1 MFSKLMSARRF
12 APLFWCQFFSAFNDN
27 FVRQMLAMLILFRL
41 GEDAAGSLITLAVGI
56 FIAPSLLLSAL
67 GGEIADSH
75 DKAVIARRLKFAEIG
90 VQMIAAAGFWFGSL
104 PLLYAALFGLGVI
117 AALFGPIK
125 YGILPDHLETHELPA
140 GNALIEG
147 ATFLAILC
155 GLIVGGYAADHARA
169 PLGVVAQL
177 MVIAVLCWGA
187 SRFIPATGAA
197 APHLRPSAN
206 IFASTGRLLKQLAD
220 DPRLWIGGVAV
231 SWFWMTGAIALSL
244 VPVLIKTRI
253 GGGID
258 VETAISALFAIGIG
272 LGSVMAAVVAHGRI
286 RLLPAPLSG
295 LVMAAF
301 LIDLGIAT
309 MGLPKATGEIA
320 LSVFFTSASGLRIAI
335 DVAGLAA
342 ASGMFVV
349 PIFSAVQAWAGEDR
363 RARVIAGVNIM
374 NAIFMVG
381 GTIIV
386 AALQA
391 AGASEPALLL
401 TLGLLNAVF
410 ALWLFRALP
419 GSLVGEALNTL
430 FRLAFR
436 LEVRGLE
443 NLKEAGERC
452 VIALNHVSFLD
463 APVILSILDGKPV
476 FAIDWQ
482 IARAWWVRPF
492 LGIARCFPMDPTK
505 PLSTRALIREVQAG
519 QHLVIFPEGRLTV
532 TGSLMKVYDGAAMIA
547 DKSDAMIVPV
557 RLEGLDRTLF
567 TRLSH
572 LNIRRKLFPKVT
584 VTFLAPRKLVLDQTL
599 FGRKRR
605 QAAGAA
611 LYDIMSDLMFET
623 SSTQTTLTNALHDS
637 IALLG
642 GSRIMLE
649 DPISGAMKASM
660 VEIGAAVLAR
670 KIAHLGKPGDAIGL
684 LLPNANGAT
693 VTFFAIQ
700 QAGRVAAMLNF
711 TAGAAN
717 MRSACTGSCIT
728 HVLTSRAFVEKADL
742 GDVVAELAKQTTIHY
757 LEDVRKTVTKADK
770 LRGLLERGRP
780 LVPRQP
786 DDAAVVLFT
795 SGSEGAPKGVVLSH
809 RNLLANL
816 AQVTARIDVTPNDI
830 VFNVLPIFHSFGLT
844 GGLLAGM
851 LTGMKVYL
859 YPSPLHYRQIPELIY
874 GTNATILFGTDTFLT
889 GYAKMANPYDFRS
902 LRYIVAGAERVKEET
917 RRLYMEKFG
926 HRILEGYGVT
936 ETSPV
941 LSVNTPMFNKA
952 GTVGR
957 IMPGMEHR
965 LDPVPGIT
973 EGGRL
978 FVRGP
983 NVMLGY
989 YRADNPGELEQPPG
1003 GWHDTGDIV
1012 AMDAD
1017 QFITIRGRAKRFA
1030 KIAGEMVS
1038 LTAVEQICGDLWP
1051 EDPPAVV
1058 AVPDARKGE
1067 RLVMVTTR
1075 IGATRAQVQAW
1086 MKERGAIELMH
1097 PSEIITLEALP
1108 LLGSGKTDYVELD
1121 RLVRKQLGLV
1131 AGA

>member
-1 MFSKLMSARRF
+1 MFTKLMSARRF

-41 GEDAAGSLITLAVGI
+41 GEQAAGSLITLAVGI
-56 FIAPSLLLSAL
+56 FIAPSLILSAL

-90 VQMIAAAGFWFGSL
+90 VQMVAAAGFWFGSL

-125 YGILPDHLETHELPA
+125 YGILPDHLETQELPA

-147 ATFLAILC
+147 ATFMAILC
-155 GLIVGGYAADHARA
+155 GLVVGGYAADHARD
-169 PLGVVAQL
+169 PSGVVAQL

-197 APHLRPSAN
+197 APHLRPTAN
-206 IFASTGRLLKQLAD
+206 VFASTGRLIKELAT
-220 DPRLWIGGVAV
+220 DPRLWTGGIAV

-258 VETAISALFAIGIG
+258 VETAISALFAVGIA
-272 LGSVMAAVVAHGRI
+272 LGSVLAAVTAEGRI
-286 RLLPAPLSG
+286 RLLPVPLSG

-301 LIDLGIAT
+301 LLDLGAAT
-309 MGLPKATGEIA
+309 LGLPKAVGEVTLA
-320 LSVFFTSASGLRIAI
+320 AFFTSAAGIRIAI
-335 DVAGLAA
+335 DVTGLAA
-342 ASGMFVV
+342 AGGMFVV

-363 RARVIAGVNIM
+363 RARVIAAVNIL
-374 NAIFMVG
+374 NADFIVG
-381 GTIIV
+381 GTLV
-386 AALQA
+386 VSALQA

-401 TLGLLNAVF
+401 ALGLLNGFF

-419 GSLVGEALNTL
+419 GSPVGEALNAIFKMI
-430 FRLAFR
+430 FRM
-436 LEVRGLE
+436 EVRGLE
-443 NLKEAGERC
+443 NLEAAGERC
-452 VIALNHVSFLD
+452 MIALNHVSFLD
-463 APVILSILDGKPV
+463 APVSLSILDGKPV

-482 IARAWWVRPF
+482 IARAWWVKPF

-505 PLSTRALIREVQAG
+505 PLSTRGLIKEVRAG

-567 TRLSH
+567 TRLGH
-572 LNIRRKLFPKVT
+572 LKLRRKLFPRVR
-584 VTFLAPRKLVLDQTL
+584 VTFLPPRKLIIDQTL

-611 LYDIMSDLMFET
+611 LYDIMSDLLFET
-623 SSTQTTLTNALHDS
+623 TSTQGTLTSALHAS
-637 IALLG
+637 IAMIG

-649 DPISGAMKASM
+649 DPITGVMKGRT

-670 KIAHLGKPGDAIGL
+670 KIAMLGNPGDAIGL
-684 LLPNANGAT
+684 LLPNANAAA
-693 VTFFAIQ
+693 VTFFAVQ

-717 MRSACTGSCIT
+717 IRSACTGTCIT
-728 HVLTSRAFVEKADL
+728 HVLTSRAFIEKADL
-742 GDVVAELAKQTTIHY
+742 GAVVADLAKQTTIHY
-757 LEDVRKTVTKADK
+757 LEDIRKTVTKADK
-770 LRGLLERGRP
+770 LRGVLERGRP
-780 LVPRQP
+780 LVIRSP
-786 DDAAVVLFT
+786 DDPAVVLFT

-809 RNLLANL
+809 RNILANL
-816 AQVTARIDVTPNDI
+816 AQVTARIDLSPNDI
-830 VFNVLPIFHSFGLT
+830 VFNVQPVFHSFGLT

-851 LTGMKVYL
+851 LTGMRVFL

-889 GYAKMANPYDFRS
+889 GYARMANPYDFRS
-902 LRYIVAGAERVKEET
+902 LRYIVAGAERVKDET
-917 RRLYMEKFG
+917 RRLYMERFG
-926 HRILEGYGVT
+926 QRILEAYGVT
-936 ETSPV
+936 ETSPA
-941 LSVNTPMFNKA
+941 LSINTPMFNKL

-957 IMPGMEHR
+957 ILPGMEHR
-965 LDPVPGIT
+965 LDPVPGIA

-989 YRADNPGELEQPPG
+989 YRADNPGELEAPPA

-1012 AMDAD
+1012 VMDAER
-1017 QFITIRGRAKRFA
+1017 FISIKGRAKRFA

-1051 EDPPAVV
+1051 EHPPAVV

-1067 RLVMVTTR
+1067 RLIMITTR
-1075 IGATRAQVQAW
+1075 SGATRAEVQAW
-1086 MKERGAIELMH
+1086 MKGQGAAELMF
-1097 PSEIITLEALP
+1097 PSELIMVEALP

-1121 RLVRKQLGLV
+1121 RLVRSKLGLV
-1131 AGA
+1131 TGA

>member
-1 MFSKLMSARRF
+1 
-12 APLFWCQFFSAFNDN
+12 
-27 FVRQMLAMLILFRL
+27 
-41 GEDAAGSLITLAVGI
+41 
-56 FIAPSLLLSAL
+56 
-67 GGEIADSH
+67 
-75 DKAVIARRLKFAEIG
+75 
-90 VQMIAAAGFWFGSL
+90 
-104 PLLYAALFGLGVI
+104 
-117 AALFGPIK
+117 
-125 YGILPDHLETHELPA
+125 
-140 GNALIEG
+140 
-147 ATFLAILC
+147 
-155 GLIVGGYAADHARA
+155 
-169 PLGVVAQL
+169 
-177 MVIAVLCWGA
+177 
-187 SRFIPATGAA
+187 
-197 APHLRPSAN
+197 
-206 IFASTGRLLKQLAD
+206 
-220 DPRLWIGGVAV
+220 
-231 SWFWMTGAIALSL
+231 
-244 VPVLIKTRI
+244 
-253 GGGID
+253 
-258 VETAISALFAIGIG
+258 
-272 LGSVMAAVVAHGRI
+272 
-286 RLLPAPLSG
+286 
-295 LVMAAF
+295 
-301 LIDLGIAT
+301 
-309 MGLPKATGEIA
+309 
-320 LSVFFTSASGLRIAI
+320 
-335 DVAGLAA
+335 
-342 ASGMFVV
+342 
-349 PIFSAVQAWAGEDR
+349 
-363 RARVIAGVNIM
+363 
-374 NAIFMVG
+374 
-381 GTIIV
+381 
-386 AALQA
+386 
-391 AGASEPALLL
+391 
-401 TLGLLNAVF
+401 
-410 ALWLFRALP
+410 
-419 GSLVGEALNTL
+419 
-430 FRLAFR
+430 
-436 LEVRGLE
+436 
-443 NLKEAGERC
+443 
-452 VIALNHVSFLD
+452 
-463 APVILSILDGKPV
+463 
-476 FAIDWQ
+476 
-482 IARAWWVRPF
+482 
-492 LGIARCFPMDPTK
+492 
-505 PLSTRALIREVQAG
+505 VQAG

-611 LYDIMSDLMFET
+611 LYDIMSDLLFET
-623 SSTQTTLTNALHDS
+623 SSTHATLTSALHDN

-670 KIAHLGKPGDAIGL
+670 KIALLGKPGDAIGL
-684 LLPNANGAT
+684 LLPNANGAA

-728 HVLTSRAFVEKADL
+728 HVLTSRTFVEKADL
-742 GDVVAELAKQTTIHY
+742 GAVIAELAKQTTIHY

-809 RNLLANL
+809 RNLLTNL
-816 AQVTARIDVTPNDI
+816 AQVTARIDITPNDI

-1012 AMDAD
+1012 VMDAE

-1075 IGATRAQVQAW
+1075 LGATRAQVQAW

-1097 PSEIITLEALP
+1097 PSEILTIEALP

-1121 RLVRKQLGLV
+1121 RLVRSKLGLV
-1131 AGA
+1131 TGA

>member
-41 GEDAAGSLITLAVGI
+41 GEGAAGSLITLAVGI
-56 FIAPSLLLSAL
+56 FLAPSLLLSAL

-155 GLIVGGYAADHARA
+155 GLIVGGYAADHARD
-169 PLGVVAQL
+169 PVGVVAQL
-177 MVIAVLCWGA
+177 MVIALLCWGA

-197 APHLRPSAN
+197 APQLRPSAN
-206 IFASTGRLLKQLAD
+206 IFASTGRLLKQLAN

-244 VPVLIKTRI
+244 VPVLIKTNI

-258 VETAISALFAIGIG
+258 VETSISALFAIGIG
-272 LGSVMAAVVAHGRI
+272 LGSVMAAVAANGRI
-286 RLLPAPLSG
+286 RLLPVPFSG
-295 LVMAAF
+295 LFMAGF
-301 LIDLGIAT
+301 LIDLGIVT

-320 LSVFFTSASGLRIAI
+320 LNAFFTSASGLRIAI
-335 DVAGLAA
+335 DVMGLATA
-342 ASGMFVV
+342 GGMFVV

-363 RARVIAGVNIM
+363 RARVIAAVNIL

-401 TLGLLNAVF
+401 MLGLLNGAF

-419 GSLVGEALNTL
+419 GSLVGEALNTF

-443 NLKEAGERC
+443 NLEAAGERC

-532 TGSLMKVYDGAAMIA
+532 TGSLMKVYDGAALIA

-557 RLEGLDRTLF
+557 RLEGLDRTPF

-572 LNIRRKLFPKVT
+572 LKIRRKLFPKVR
-584 VTFLAPRKLVLDQTL
+584 VTFLPPRKFTLDQTL

-611 LYDIMSDLMFET
+611 LYDIMSDLMFSTT
-623 SSTQTTLTNALHDS
+623 STEGTLTSALHES

-649 DPISGAMKASM
+649 DPITGAMKASM

-670 KIAHLGKPGDAIGL
+670 KIALLGKPGDAIGL
-684 LLPNANGAT
+684 LLPNANGAA

-717 MRSACTGSCIT
+717 MRSACTGSRVAHI
-728 HVLTSRAFVEKADL
+728 LTSRAFVEKADL
-742 GDVVAELAKQTTIHY
+742 GEVVAELAKQTTIHY
-757 LEDVRKTVTKADK
+757 LEDIRKSITRADK
-770 LRGLLERGRP
+770 LRGLLDRGRP
-780 LVPRQP
+780 MVPRKP

-874 GTNATILFGTDTFLT
+874 ATNATILFGTDTFLT
-889 GYAKMANPYDFRS
+889 GYAKMANPYDLRS

-926 HRILEGYGVT
+926 QRILEGYGVT
-936 ETSPV
+936 ETAPV
-941 LSVNTPMFNKA
+941 LAVNTPMFNKA

-965 LDPVPGIT
+965 LDPVPGIS

-1012 AMDAD
+1012 AMDAE
-1017 QFITIRGRAKRFA
+1017 QFITIKGRAKRFA

-1051 EDPPAVV
+1051 QDPPAVV
-1058 AVPDARKGE
+1058 AMPDARKGE
-1067 RLVMVTTR
+1067 RLVMVTTKV
-1075 IGATRAQVQAW
+1075 GATRAQVQAW

-1097 PSEIITLEALP
+1097 PSELITIDALP

-1121 RLVRKQLGLV
+1121 RLVRVQLGIGTV
-1131 AGA
+1131 A

>member
-1 MFSKLMSARRF
+1 MFTKLMSARRF

-41 GEDAAGSLITLAVGI
+41 GEQAAGSLITLAVGI
-56 FIAPSLLLSAL
+56 FIAPSLILSAL

-90 VQMIAAAGFWFGSL
+90 VQMVAAAGFWFGSL

-125 YGILPDHLETHELPA
+125 YGILPDHLETQELPA

-155 GLIVGGYAADHARA
+155 GLVVGGYAADHARD
-169 PLGVVAQL
+169 PSGVVAQL

-197 APHLRPSAN
+197 APHLRPTAN
-206 IFASTGRLLKQLAD
+206 VFASTGRLIKELAT
-220 DPRLWIGGVAV
+220 DPRLWTGGIAV

-258 VETAISALFAIGIG
+258 VETAISALFAVGIA
-272 LGSVMAAVVAHGRI
+272 LGSVLAAVTAHGRI
-286 RLLPAPLSG
+286 RLLPVPLSG

-301 LIDLGIAT
+301 LLDLGAAT
-309 MGLPKATGEIA
+309 LGLPKAVGEVTLGA
-320 LSVFFTSASGLRIAI
+320 FFTSAAGIRIAI
-335 DVAGLAA
+335 DVTGLAA
-342 ASGMFVV
+342 AGGMFVV

-363 RARVIAGVNIM
+363 RARVIAAVNIL
-374 NAIFMVG
+374 NAVFIVG
-381 GTIIV
+381 GTLV
-386 AALQA
+386 VSALQA

-401 TLGLLNAVF
+401 ALGLLNGFF

-419 GSLVGEALNTL
+419 GSPVGEALNAIFKTI
-430 FRLAFR
+430 FRM
-436 LEVRGLE
+436 EVRGLE
-443 NLKEAGERC
+443 NLEAAGERC
-452 VIALNHVSFLD
+452 MIALNHVSFLD

-482 IARAWWVRPF
+482 IARAWWVKPF

-505 PLSTRALIREVQAG
+505 PLSTRGLIKEVRAG

-567 TRLSH
+567 TRLGH
-572 LNIRRKLFPKVT
+572 LKLRRKLFPRVR
-584 VTFLAPRKLVLDQTL
+584 VTFLPPRKLIIDQTL

-611 LYDIMSDLMFET
+611 LYDIMSDLLFET
-623 SSTQTTLTNALHDS
+623 TSTQGTLTSALHAS
-637 IALLG
+637 IAMIG

-649 DPISGAMKASM
+649 DPITGVMKGRT

-670 KIAHLGKPGDAIGL
+670 KIAMLGNPGDAIGL
-684 LLPNANGAT
+684 LLPNANAAA
-693 VTFFAIQ
+693 VTFFAVQ

-717 MRSACTGSCIT
+717 IRSACTGTCIT
-728 HVLTSRAFVEKADL
+728 HVLTSRAFIEKADL
-742 GDVVAELAKQTTIHY
+742 GAVVADLAKQTTIHY
-757 LEDVRKTVTKADK
+757 LEDIRKTVTKADK
-770 LRGLLERGRP
+770 LRGVLERGRP
-780 LVPRQP
+780 LVIRSP
-786 DDAAVVLFT
+786 DDPAVVLFT

-809 RNLLANL
+809 RNILANL
-816 AQVTARIDVTPNDI
+816 AQVTARIDLSPNDI
-830 VFNVLPIFHSFGLT
+830 VFNVLPVFHSFGLT

-851 LTGMKVYL
+851 LTGMRVFL

-889 GYAKMANPYDFRS
+889 GYARMANPYDFRS
-902 LRYIVAGAERVKEET
+902 LRYIVAGAERVKDET
-917 RRLYMEKFG
+917 RRLYMERFG
-926 HRILEGYGVT
+926 QRILEAYGVT
-936 ETSPV
+936 ETSPA
-941 LSVNTPMFNKA
+941 LSINTPMFNKL

-957 IMPGMEHR
+957 ILPGMEHR
-965 LDPVPGIT
+965 LDPVPGIA

-989 YRADNPGELEQPPG
+989 YRADNPGELEAPPA

-1012 AMDAD
+1012 VMDAER
-1017 QFITIRGRAKRFA
+1017 FISIKGRAKRFA

-1051 EDPPAVV
+1051 EHPPAVV

-1067 RLVMVTTR
+1067 RLIMITTR
-1075 IGATRAQVQAW
+1075 SGATRAEVQAW
-1086 MKERGAIELMH
+1086 MKGQGAAELMF
-1097 PSEIITLEALP
+1097 PSELIMVEALP

-1121 RLVRKQLGLV
+1121 RLVRSKLGLV
-1131 AGA
+1131 TVA

>member
-1 MFSKLMSARRF
+1 MFTKLMSARRF

-41 GEDAAGSLITLAVGI
+41 GEQAAGSLITLAVGI
-56 FIAPSLLLSAL
+56 FIAPSLILSAL

-90 VQMIAAAGFWFGSL
+90 VQMVAAAGFWFGSL

-125 YGILPDHLETHELPA
+125 YGILPDHLETQELPA

-147 ATFLAILC
+147 ATFMAILC
-155 GLIVGGYAADHARA
+155 GLVVGGYAADHARD
-169 PLGVVAQL
+169 PSGVVAQL

-197 APHLRPSAN
+197 APHLRPTAN
-206 IFASTGRLLKQLAD
+206 VFASTGRLIKELAT
-220 DPRLWIGGVAV
+220 DPRLWTGGIAV

-258 VETAISALFAIGIG
+258 VETAISALFAVGIA
-272 LGSVMAAVVAHGRI
+272 LGSVLAAVTAEGRI
-286 RLLPAPLSG
+286 RLLPVPLSG

-301 LIDLGIAT
+301 LLDLGAAT
-309 MGLPKATGEIA
+309 LGLPKAVGEVTLA
-320 LSVFFTSASGLRIAI
+320 AFFTSAAGIRIAI
-335 DVAGLAA
+335 DVTGLAA
-342 ASGMFVV
+342 AGGMFVV

-363 RARVIAGVNIM
+363 RARVIAAVNIL
-374 NAIFMVG
+374 NAVFIVG
-381 GTIIV
+381 GTLV
-386 AALQA
+386 VSALQA

-401 TLGLLNAVF
+401 ALGLLNGFF

-419 GSLVGEALNTL
+419 GSPVGEALNAIFKMI
-430 FRLAFR
+430 FRM
-436 LEVRGLE
+436 EVRGLE
-443 NLKEAGERC
+443 NLEAAGERC
-452 VIALNHVSFLD
+452 MIALNHVSFLD

-482 IARAWWVRPF
+482 IARAWWVKPF

-505 PLSTRALIREVQAG
+505 PLSTRGLIKEVRAG

-567 TRLSH
+567 TRLGH
-572 LNIRRKLFPKVT
+572 LKLRRKLFPRVR
-584 VTFLAPRKLVLDQTL
+584 VTFLPPRKLIIDQTL

-611 LYDIMSDLMFET
+611 LYDIMSDLLFET
-623 SSTQTTLTNALHDS
+623 TSTQGTLTSALHAS
-637 IALLG
+637 IAMIG

-649 DPISGAMKASM
+649 DPITGVMKGRT

-670 KIAHLGKPGDAIGL
+670 KIAMLGNPGDAIGL
-684 LLPNANGAT
+684 LLPNANAAA
-693 VTFFAIQ
+693 VTFFAVQ

-717 MRSACTGSCIT
+717 IRSACTGTCIT
-728 HVLTSRAFVEKADL
+728 HVLTSRAFIEKADL
-742 GDVVAELAKQTTIHY
+742 GAVVADLAKQTTIHY
-757 LEDVRKTVTKADK
+757 LEDIRKTVTKADK
-770 LRGLLERGRP
+770 LRGVLERGRP
-780 LVPRQP
+780 LVIRSP
-786 DDAAVVLFT
+786 DDPAVVLFT

-809 RNLLANL
+809 RNILANL
-816 AQVTARIDVTPNDI
+816 AQVTARIDLSPNDI
-830 VFNVLPIFHSFGLT
+830 VFNVLPVFHSFGLT

-851 LTGMKVYL
+851 LTGMRVFL

-889 GYAKMANPYDFRS
+889 GYARMANPYDFRS
-902 LRYIVAGAERVKEET
+902 LRYIVAGAERVKDET
-917 RRLYMEKFG
+917 RRLYMERFG
-926 HRILEGYGVT
+926 QRILEAYGVT
-936 ETSPV
+936 ETSPA
-941 LSVNTPMFNKA
+941 LSINTPMFNKL

-957 IMPGMEHR
+957 ILPGMEHR
-965 LDPVPGIT
+965 LDPVPGIA

-989 YRADNPGELEQPPG
+989 YRADNPGELEAPPA

-1012 AMDAD
+1012 VMDAER
-1017 QFITIRGRAKRFA
+1017 FISIKGRAKRFA

-1051 EDPPAVV
+1051 EHPPAVV

-1067 RLVMVTTR
+1067 RLIMITTR
-1075 IGATRAQVQAW
+1075 SGATRAEVQAW
-1086 MKERGAIELMH
+1086 MKGQGAAELMF
-1097 PSEIITLEALP
+1097 PSELIMVEALP

-1121 RLVRKQLGLV
+1121 RLVRSKLGLV
-1131 AGA
+1131 TVA

>member
-155 GLIVGGYAADHARA
+155 GLIVGGYAADHARD

-177 MVIAVLCWGA
+177 MVIALLCWGA

-206 IFASTGRLLKQLAD
+206 IFASTGRLLKQLSAD
-220 DPRLWIGGVAV
+220 RRLWIGGVAV

-272 LGSVMAAVVAHGRI
+272 LGSVMAAVVAKGRI
-286 RLLPAPLSG
+286 RLLPVPLSG

-309 MGLPKATGEIA
+309 LGLPKATGETA
-320 LSVFFTSASGLRIAI
+320 LSAFFASAAGLRIAI

-342 ASGMFVV
+342 AGGMFVV

-363 RARVIAGVNIM
+363 RARVIAAVNIL

-391 AGASEPALLL
+391 TGASEPALLL
-401 TLGLLNAVF
+401 VLGLLNAAF

-419 GSLVGEALNTL
+419 GSLVCEALNTL
-430 FRLAFR
+430 FRLTFR

-443 NLKEAGERC
+443 HLEAAGERC

-463 APVILSILDGKPV
+463 APVILSILEGKPV

-505 PLSTRALIREVQAG
+505 PLSTRSLIREVQAG

-567 TRLSH
+567 TRLAH
-572 LNIRRKLFPKVT
+572 LKIRRKLFPKVT
-584 VTFLAPRKLVLDQTL
+584 VTFLAPRKLILDQTL

-611 LYDIMSDLMFET
+611 LYDIMSDLLFET
-623 SSTQTTLTNALHDS
+623 SSTQTTLTSALHDN

-670 KIAHLGKPGDAIGL
+670 KIMLIGKPGDAVGV
-684 LLPNANGAT
+684 LLPNANGAA
-693 VTFFAIQ
+693 VTFFAVQ

-742 GDVVAELAKQTTIHY
+742 GAVVAELAQQTTIHY

-770 LRGLLERGRP
+770 LRGLMERGRP

-830 VFNVLPIFHSFGLT
+830 VFNALPIFHSFGLT

-851 LTGMKVYL
+851 LTGMRVYL

-889 GYAKMANPYDFRS
+889 GYARMANPYDFRS

-957 IMPGMEHR
+957 MMPGMEHR

-1012 AMDAD
+1012 AMDD
-1017 QFITIRGRAKRFA
+1017 ERYIIIKGRAKRFA

-1038 LTAVEQICGDLWP
+1038 LTAIEQICGDLWP

-1058 AVPDARKGE
+1058 AVPDPRKGE
-1067 RLVMVTTR
+1067 RLVMVATKP
-1075 IGATRAQVQAW
+1075 GAARAQVQAW
-1086 MKERGAIELMH
+1086 MKERGAIELMY
-1097 PSEIITLEALP
+1097 PSEVIVVEALP

-1121 RLVRKQLGLV
+1121 RLVRVRLGLV
-1131 AGA
+1131 TVA